1 MAEHARLSPS
11 SAHRWMT
18 CTASVALEAGIPDT
32 SSSYAD
38 EGTAAHFVATWILQD
53 ELERDQV
60 MPVVGH
66 MGVEVNGKVW
76 PVDEDMAEYGLEFA
90 ELIRGYAATPSARAF
105 VDQRVDF
112 SRYIGVENSFGT
124 ADAVVVDDD
133 KLVVIDYKYGQGVLV
148 NAYQNPQLMLYALGT
163 MHSFSFLGPFSTIE
177 MVIHQP
183 RAREGEPVSTWTI
196 GVDELLEFAGDASF
210 AAQLIS
216 QGTTEYN
223 PSEKACQFC
232 KAKFKCPALRAEVL
246 LTLNSTNTSAAD
258 ASDFDDITE
267 VVLDTDNTGSLWL
280 AVAMSKVGLIED
292 WCKAIRAETERRL
305 FAGDDV
311 PGYKLVEGRQGN
323 RKWIDEEAVTK
334 ALKSFRLKN
343 EDMYDMTL
351 ISPAKAEKLLKGKP
365 RQLAK
370 VNALVTR
377 AAGKPSVAPASDK
390 RPSLAAAATAADF
403 ED

>member
-11 SAHRWMT
+11 GAHRWMT
-18 CTASVALEAGIPDT
+18 CTASVALEETVPDT

-66 MGVEVNGKVW
+66 MGVEVGGKVW

-90 ELIRGYAATPSARAF
+90 ELVRGYAATPSARAF

-148 NAYQNPQLMLYALGT
+148 DAYQNPQLMLYALGT

-196 GVDELLEFAGDASF
+196 SADDLMDFARAASF
-210 AAQLIS
+210 AAQQIS

-232 KAKFKCPALRAEVL
+232 KAKFKCPALKDEVVATVTAAEF
-246 LTLNSTNTSAAD
+246 
-258 ASDFDDITE
+258 SDFDDISSDIL
-267 VVLDTDNTGSLWL
+267 VIDGLGVNWL
-280 AVAMSKVGLIED
+280 ALSMSKVGLIED

-351 ISPAKAEKLLKGKP
+351 ISPTKAEKLLKDKP

-390 RPSLAAAATAADF
+390 RPALVAAATAADF
-403 ED
+403 ND

>member
-18 CTASVALEAGIPDT
+18 CTASVALEADIPDT

-90 ELIRGYAATPSARAF
+90 ELVRGYAATPSARAF

-196 GVDELLEFAGDASF
+196 SADDLMDFAGAASF
-210 AAQLIS
+210 AAQQIS

-232 KAKFKCPALRAEVL
+232 KAKFKCPALKDEVL
-246 LTLNSTNTSAAD
+246 LNVSIPTAAD
-258 ASDFDDITE
+258 ISDFDDITE
-267 VVLDTDNTGSLWL
+267 GILDNGGVESNWL
-280 AVAMSKVGLIED
+280 ATAMSKVGLIED

-351 ISPAKAEKLLKGKP
+351 ISPAKAEKLLKDKP